1 VRTFRAIT
9 CLVFAGGLAYGA
21 TASDAVP
28 SGPGVCTH
36 DVGAVAIVAPSGTVD
51 SGTVHTPRAVIYNFG
66 YYRETFPV
74 TMRIEPGYSQTVQ
87 CTLAVGQTDTVGF
100 SPDWVAQP
108 VGLHATVCYTNL
120 CGDQHRDNDTV
131 RGCVEVVNCRHDVG
145 ATAILA
151 PVGVVD
157 SGTVR
162 TPRAVIYNFGNRD
175 ETFPVTFQI
184 GSGYADSITT
194 MLSAGQ
200 TDTVSFRDWAAE
212 PVDSLATLCFT
223 SLVNDADR
231 SNDTARNWVKVIQ
244 PERHDVGATAI
255 LAPSGTVDS
264 GTTHTPSAV
273 IQNFGTRDETFPVT
287 FNIGSSYTETIQA
300 SLAAGRTDTVDFPD
314 WVAQPLGQH
323 PAVCYTS
330 LASDQ
335 DRSNDTVYG
344 SVTVVLPERHDV
356 GALQILSPTDTVDS
370 GTVHTPRAVIYNFG
384 NRDETF
390 PVTFQIGSGYAD
402 SITTMLSA
410 GQTDTVSFRDWVA
423 EPVDSLATLCFTSLV
438 NDADRSNDTVR
449 DWVKVVQPARH
460 DVGAV
465 EILWPKGA
473 VDSGTVGAPQAVI
486 RNHGNRDETFPVTFR
501 IGVVYSESLSTTLAV
516 GETDT
521 IAFPSWTAQPIGGHT
536 TVCFTQLA
544 NDGDRTNDTVYGG
557 VCVVPRARHDVGATE
572 ILAPVGIVDS
582 GTVHTPRAV
591 IYNFGNRSD
600 SFPVTFNIGS
610 SYSQT
615 VRRTLLSG
623 QTDTVDF
630 LPSWVAQPL
639 GQQEIVCY
647 TGLWDDQDRSNDT
660 VRSSVEVVVPERHDV
675 GATAILAPSGTVDS
689 GTTHTPSAVVQNFG
703 TRDETFPVTF
713 NIGSS
718 YTETIQASLAAGRTD
733 TVDFPDWVAEPL
745 GQHPV
750 VCYTSLASDQDRS
763 NDTVYGSVTVVLP
776 ERHDVGATAIL
787 APVGVVDS
795 GTAHDPRAVIHNFG
809 TRAETFP
816 VTFEI
821 GADYSRT
828 VSRTLLSGQTDTVDF
843 PFWIARPPGTYGTK
857 CYTSLAFDEDR
868 SNDTSYD
875 SVRVV
880 VPDRHDVG
888 VAAILAP
895 VGVVDSGT
903 VLGPRAVVWNYG
915 NHDEDFPVTFLVSAV
930 YAESTRISLGA
941 GCADTVDFP
950 AWVAQPVDSHPT
962 VCYTGLDGDEDRS
975 NDTARNWV
983 KVVSLPRHDVGVT
996 AILAPSGVVDSGTVQ
1011 TPAAVIGNFGNRDET
1026 FRVAFGIG
1034 GVYDDSVR
1042 RTLAS
1047 GQTDTVIFP
1056 FWIAQPPDSY
1066 PTICYTRL
1074 ADDEDRS
1081 NDTAYGFVVVSHSP
1095 PARHDVGTVGIL
1107 GPAGSV
1113 DSNSVHTPRAV
1124 VHNSGDRNETFP
1136 VCFQIGSG
1144 YSDSLTRTLLPGQTD
1159 TVNFRFWVATPPGT
1173 YPTLCFTS
1181 LGSDEDRS
1189 NDTAYGS
1196 VEVRPGP
1203 GPDVGVAYVLAPV
1216 GTADSG
1222 TSVIPLAVVERF
1234 ARELQTSSRS
1244 SSRVVPSSA
1253 GREKRARYDD
1263 EVLVFPV
1270 TMEIGESYRQTMQ
1283 ETLPAYGIDT
1293 VAFPAWTAA
1302 SVGAFE
1308 VTSYTELA
1316 ADRNRANDTA
1326 RAQVSV
1332 LPEARH
1338 DVAAVAIL
1346 APTGTAQA
1354 GSHVT
1359 PQAVVRNLGT
1369 RGETFPVTMSIGAD
1383 YLVTV
1388 LLESIP
1394 SGATDTASFT
1404 DWHASAAGVQPV
1416 VCYTSL
1422 TADENR
1428 SNDTVAS
1435 SVQVLSADVA
1445 AIEILAPAGESDS
1458 GTVET
1463 PRAVVKNNGP
1473 GSAAFPVTM
1482 AIGTGYA
1489 GVTQVTLS
1497 PGQTDTVD
1505 FPAWVASP
1513 VGTHGV
1519 VCYTGLVGDP
1529 DPSNDTVRG
1538 RVDVIPAGHDVGTEA
1553 ILAPTG
1559 RAVVDRQPWTTPVSP
1574 QARIVNYTAHAE
1586 PGFEVRFRI
1595 ESRTINNEGNDTT
1608 WKVVYERTQTVGA
1621 GLPAEASLDVSFPDT
1636 SLGFGFYAV
1645 SCSTMLAPDADRAN
1659 DRATAEF
1666 LVTGSA
1672 GQPEH
1677 VDVKIYTRA
1686 GERVRQFS
1694 RSIPGGSPPWIVWDR
1709 ANDQGQRVAPGTY
1722 ICFVAA
1728 RSADQSVEQISY
1740 NVLVTRTSDQVRL
1753 TWRKP

>member
-1 VRTFRAIT
+1 
-9 CLVFAGGLAYGA
+9 
-21 TASDAVP
+21 
-28 SGPGVCTH
+28 
-36 DVGAVAIVAPSGTVD
+36 VGAVAILAPAGTVD

-66 YYRETFPV
+66 SYLETFPV
-74 TMRIEPGYSQTVQ
+74 TMRIEPDYNRTVQ
-87 CTLAVGQTDTVGF
+87 CTLAVGQTDTVSF

-120 CGDQHRDNDTV
+120 CGDQYRGNDTV

-145 ATAILA
+145 
-151 PVGVVD
+151 
-157 SGTVR
+157 
-162 TPRAVIYNFGNRD
+162 
-175 ETFPVTFQI
+175 
-184 GSGYADSITT
+184 
-194 MLSAGQ
+194 
-200 TDTVSFRDWAAE
+200 
-212 PVDSLATLCFT
+212 TL
-223 SLVNDADR
+223 R
-231 SNDTARNWVKVIQ
+231 
-244 PERHDVGATAI
+244 
-255 LAPSGTVDS
+255 
-264 GTTHTPSAV
+264 
-273 IQNFGTRDETFPVT
+273 
-287 FNIGSSYTETIQA
+287 
-300 SLAAGRTDTVDFPD
+300 
-314 WVAQPLGQH
+314 
-323 PAVCYTS
+323 
-330 LASDQ
+330 
-335 DRSNDTVYG
+335 
-344 SVTVVLPERHDV
+344 
-356 GALQILSPTDTVDS
+356 ILSPTDTVDS

-384 NRDETF
+384 NREETFPVTFRIGSGYEDSASRTLVPGQTDTVSFRDWVAEPVDSLATLCFTSLGNDEDRSNDTARNWVKVVQPERHDVGATAILVPSGTVDSGTTHTPSAVIQNFGTRDEAFPVTFSIGSSYVETVQASLAAGQTDTVDFPDWVAQPLGQHPVVCYTSLASDEDRSNDTVYSSVMVVLPERHDVGATAILAPVGVVDSGTLHTPRAVIYNFGTRDETF

-402 SITTMLSA
+402 SITRTLSP

-438 NDADRSNDTVR
+438 NDEDRSNDTVR
-449 DWVKVVQPARH
+449 NWVKVVQPARH

-465 EILWPKGA
+465 EILWPRGA
-473 VDSGTVGAPQAVI
+473 VDSGTVGAPQAVV

-501 IGVVYSESLSTTLAV
+501 IGVVYSESLVTMLAV

-521 IAFPSWTAQPIGGHT
+521 ITFPNWTAQPIGGHT

-544 NDGDRTNDTVYGG
+544 DDGDRTNDTVYGG
-557 VCVVPRARHDVGATE
+557 VCVVPRARHDVGAVE
-572 ILAPVGIVDS
+572 ILSPVGIVDS

-591 IYNFGNRSD
+591 IHNFGNRSD

-630 LPSWVAQPL
+630 LPFWVAQPL
-639 GQQEIVCY
+639 GQHEVVCY
-647 TGLWDDQDRSNDT
+647 TGLWNDQDRSNDT
-660 VRSSVEVVVPERHDV
+660 VHSSVEVVVPERHDV
-675 GATAILAPSGTVDS
+675 GATAVLAPAGTVDS
-689 GTTHTPSAVVQNFG
+689 GTTLTPSAVIQNFG
-703 TRDETFPVTF
+703 TRDEAFPVTF
-713 NIGSS
+713 SIGPS
-718 YTETIQASLAAGRTD
+718 YLETIQASLAAGQTD
-733 TVDFPDWVAEPL
+733 TVDFPNWVAQPL

-750 VCYTSLASDQDRS
+750 VCYTGLASDEDRS
-763 NDTVYGSVTVVLP
+763 NDTVYSSVMVVPP

-795 GTAHDPRAVIHNFG
+795 GTVHTPRAVIYNFG
-809 TRAETFP
+809 NRPETFP

-843 PFWIARPPGTYGTK
+843 PFWIAQAPGAYGTK

-868 SNDTSYD
+868 SNDTVYD

-903 VLGPRAVVWNYG
+903 VLVPRAVVWNYG

-930 YAESTRISLGA
+930 YAESARISLGA
-941 GCADTVDFP
+941 GCTDTVDFP

-983 KVVSLPRHDVGVT
+983 KVVSLPRHDVGAV

-1011 TPAAVIGNFGNRDET
+1011 TPTAVIRNFGNRDET
-1026 FRVAFGIG
+1026 FRVTFRIG

-1042 RTLAS
+1042 RTLAA

-1107 GPAGSV
+1107 VPAGSA
-1113 DSNSVHTPRAV
+1113 DSGSVHTPRAV
-1124 VHNSGDRNETFP
+1124 VHNFGDRNETFP

-1144 YSDSLTRTLLPGQTD
+1144 YSDSVTRTLLPGQTD

-1196 VEVRPGP
+1196 VEVRAAP
-1203 GPDVGVAYVLAPV
+1203 GPDVGVVYILAPV

-1222 TSVIPLAVVERF
+1222 TVVTPLAVVRRF
-1234 ARELQTSSRS
+1234 ARELQTSSRR

-1253 GREKRARYDD
+1253 SGERRAACDD

-1270 TMEIGESYRQTMQ
+1270 TMEIGGSYRQTTQ

-1308 VTSYTELA
+1308 VTSYTELG
-1316 ADRNRANDTA
+1316 ADRNHANDTA

-1422 TADENR
+1422 AADENR
-1428 SNDTVAS
+1428 SNDTVAN

-1473 GSAAFPVTM
+1473 DAATFPVTM
-1482 AIGTGYA
+1482 AIGTGYV
-1489 GVTQVTLS
+1489 GVTQSSLE
-1497 PGQTDTVD
+1497 PGQSDSVD

-1513 VGTHGV
+1513 VGTQGV
-1519 VCYTGLVGDP
+1519 ICFTGLVGDP
-1529 DPSNDTVRG
+1529 DPSNDTVRAQIQ
-1538 RVDVIPAGHDVGTEA
+1538 VIPAGHDVGTEA

-1574 QARIVNYTAHAE
+1574 QARIVNHAARAE
-1586 PGFEVRFRI
+1586 AGFEVRFRI
-1595 ESRTINNEGNDTT
+1595 MSRAIGNEGSDTT
-1608 WKVVYERTQTVGA
+1608 WKMVYERTQTVG
-1621 GLPAEASLDVSFPDT
+1621 LPPEASLDVSFPDT

-1645 SCSTMLAPDADRAN
+1645 SCSTMLAADADLAN

-1666 LVTGSA
+1666 LVTASA
-1672 GQPEH
+1672 GEPEY

-1686 GERVRQFS
+1686 GERVRRFS

-1722 ICFVAA
+1722 ICCIAA
-1728 RSADQSVEQISY
+1728 RAADQSVEQVSY
-1740 NVLVTRTSDQVRL
+1740 NLLVTRTAEEVRL